1 MMLKFLSCLLLS
13 SLTITTCFLFG
24 YLVIWVYEKL
34 SGGRASLDVLIAY
47 IILIVIITIVL
58 MGC

>member
-13 SLTITTCFLFG
+13 SLTITTCFLLG

-34 SGGRASLDVLIAY
+34 SGGRASLDALIAY
-47 IILIVIITIVL
+47 IILIVIIAIVL